1 MGSHISNFNDLAS
14 PAQAPSLPYRKAW
27 RAAQMP
33 RFNKPFS
40 ILGILVGLMLIQA
53 CGKPLPPQESCN
65 FVRNSQLQRVS
76 WAANTPV
83 EMFLDSSVPAIYHDS
98 IASAIQVWNDR
109 AKAELGVDELI
120 RLRTGSNPGADSP
133 SRDGVS
139 KIYFMNTWDSNKST
153 EQART
158 TVYWAGSTIY
168 EADIRVNDL
177 NFDFFLS
184 EIDRSYNAVHIES
197 LLIHEL
203 GHVLGLA
210 HNDSRS
216 SVMQVALANG
226 SIRNDVNDADVSSL
240 KCEY

>member
-1 MGSHISNFNDLAS
+1 MIN
-14 PAQAPSLPYRKAW
+14 
-27 RAAQMP
+27 
-33 RFNKPFS
+33 FNKPFS

-53 CGKPLPPQESCN
+53 CGKTLPEQESCN

-83 EMFLDSSVPAIYHDS
+83 EIFLDSSVPAIYHDTV
-98 IASAIQVWNDR
+98 AAAIDVWNER
-109 AKAELGVDELI
+109 GKEELGVNELI
-120 RLRTGSNPGADSP
+120 RLRLGSNPGSDSP
-133 SRDGVS
+133 GRDGVS

-168 EADIRVNDL
+168 EADIRVNQL
-177 NFDFFLS
+177 NFDFFIS
-184 EIDRSYNAVHIES
+184 EIDRSYTAVHLES

-210 HNDSRS
+210 HNESHT
-216 SVMQVALANG
+216 SVMQTALANG
-226 SIRNDVNDADVSSL
+226 RIRNDVGEADLSSL